1 MYIEGLNKTMKSSN
15 RLARYGNYI
24 RKTYISVKTPEFSR
38 VRVSCLRSQLAGNK
52 KYWIFYAIVHTQ
64 VLGIIQLLCFGH
76 YPSSCFFI

>member
-1 MYIEGLNKTMKSSN
+1 MKSSN

-64 VLGIIQLLCFGH
+64 VLRIIQFTVFWTLSIVLF
-76 YPSSCFFI
+76 FFI